1 LQKERF
7 LHGFDETELIARKER
22 EHPAITSSETE
33 FSKDGRNKQQGE
45 MGGSFVLTHCSKA
58 IQNNNGEVYMQRIN
72 LHQDPCGKHISDKIL
87 ILSGLLSS

>member
-33 FSKDGRNKQQGE
+33 FSKDGRNRQQGE
-45 MGGSFVLTHCSKA
+45 MVLAH
-58 IQNNNGEVYMQRIN
+58 
-72 LHQDPCGKHISDKIL
+72 LFLL
-87 ILSGLLSS
+87 IAAN

>member
-33 FSKDGRNKQQGE
+33 FSKDGRNRQQGE
-45 MGGSFVLTHCSKA
+45 IVLAHLFLLIAAKRS
-58 IQNNNGEVYMQRIN
+58 IQNNNGEVYVQQIN
-72 LHQDPCGKHISDKIL
+72 SMV
-87 ILSGLLSS
+87 